1 MESTPPAKPTLSL
14 PANGSRIGFITKQ
27 APTFQWLAVIDPSGV
42 AYKLQLAS
50 DTGFASLVVPEI
62 SELTEAYYTLPVEQ
76 ALPYGRYYW
85 RVKAIDGAENDSGWT
100 IPYSF
105 KAGFL
110 PLWAFITIVAL
121 LAVLIGVLVYFF
133 AIRKKPKKEVTL

>member
-1 MESTPPAKPTLSL
+1 
-14 PANGSRIGFITKQ
+14 
-27 APTFQWLAVIDPSGV
+27 
-42 AYKLQLAS
+42 
-50 DTGFASLVVPEI
+50 
-62 SELTEAYYTLPVEQ
+62 
-76 ALPYGRYYW
+76 LPYGRYYW
-85 RVKAIDGAENDSGWT
+85 RVKAIDGAENGSGWT